1 MDSYNM
7 DHNKMT
13 HTDLYLLRH
22 YLCIEEALSKETA
35 PQLSELSYPIGSTVK
50 SARIKNILLK
60 IGKKVQSCNY
70 L

>member
-13 HTDLYLLRH
+13 HTGLYLLRH